1 MRGEV
6 EYETGPMELTGD
18 GNFSLA
24 SSGTFNGAQNLVLSG
39 LGTKTFSGVVG
50 GDTAVNPNGLGLGT
64 GAAITMSGGT
74 VTFGT
79 LTTASGLSSTTAD
92 VVFTRTATLRA
103 GNSGTSLNAD
113 VTLQGATID
122 SAGNV
127 NLGNTSGDA
136 IAITGDSILTGG
148 GRFVVNG
155 TANGNG
161 SLLLSGAGIKTFSGS
176 VGQTVALAGITQAS
190 GSGLVTFQNDVTI
203 NGTSQ
208 FLG

>member
-1 MRGEV
+1 
-6 EYETGPMELTGD
+6 
-18 GNFSLA
+18 
-24 SSGTFNGAQNLVLSG
+24 
-39 LGTKTFSGVVG
+39 
-50 GDTAVNPNGLGLGT
+50 
-64 GAAITMSGGT
+64 MSGGT

-208 FLG
+208 F